1 MTYSHQKIPEGSQM
15 NQPAASRSKFSIWVQ
30 AVRPFSFTASLVPVL
45 VGGMLALSFQGEAA
59 WGLFPLVIICSVM
72 YQAATNLISEYFDYK
87 KGVDQDY
94 SFGSSRVI
102 IDGLLSAQQVLLGG
116 WFIFAVSCALG
127 LILVAFRGL
136 PMLLLGSVGLAG
148 GYFYSGKPI
157 GFKYFALG
165 DILVFI
171 LMGPL
176 MVIGSYFALTGDYNS
191 TVLLLSLPVGCLVAA
206 ILHANNTRDIV
217 HDAAAGAKTFANL
230 FGHSSAKFEYLF
242 LVLAAYLSVL
252 LMVIAKVVP
261 VWSLFVF
268 LSLPVAL
275 KNIKAILASQ
285 PGQPQEIAM
294 LDIQTAQL
302 HFLFGILLSL
312 SLVIAALVA

>member
-1 MTYSHQKIPEGSQM
+1 MSEQVE
-15 NQPAASRSKFSIWVQ
+15 SRSKLSIWAQ
-30 AVRPFSFTASLVPVL
+30 AVRAFSFTASLVPVL
-45 VGGMLALSFQGEAA
+45 VGGMLALNYDGEVA

-94 SFGSSRVI
+94 TFGSSRVI
-102 IDGLLSAQQVLLGG
+102 VDGLLSPRQVLTGG
-116 WFIFAVSCALG
+116 WIIFLVSVALG

-136 PMLLLGSVGLAG
+136 PILILGIIGLAG
-148 GYFYSGKPI
+148 GYFYSGRPV

-176 MVIGSYFALTGDYNS
+176 MVIGSYFTLTGDYNS
-191 TVLLLSLPVGCLVAA
+191 TVLLVSLPVGCLVSA

-217 HDAAAGAKTFANL
+217 HDAAAGARTFANL
-230 FGHSSAKFEYLF
+230 LGHSGAKIEYLI
-242 LVLAAYLSVL
+242 LVLGAYLIVL
-252 LMVIAKVVP
+252 LLVLSKTIP
-261 VWSLFVF
+261 IWSLFVF
-268 LSLPVAL
+268 LSIPIAL
-275 KNIKAILASQ
+275 KNIKTILSSQ
-285 PGQPQEIAM
+285 PGQPQAIAM
-294 LDIQTAQL
+294 IDLQTAQL

-312 SLVIAALVA
+312 SLVISAIFS